1 MCTVKPEII
10 IIIISVRGGYNKCSR
25 RFSTAG
31 NGTGGSICEIKHSQL
46 SNLIGQK
53 H

>member
-1 MCTVKPEII
+1 MFAGD
-10 IIIISVRGGYNKCSR
+10 IISVRGGYNKCSQ

-31 NGTGGSICEIKHSQL
+31 NGMGASMREIKHPEL

-53 H
+53 YLSMV